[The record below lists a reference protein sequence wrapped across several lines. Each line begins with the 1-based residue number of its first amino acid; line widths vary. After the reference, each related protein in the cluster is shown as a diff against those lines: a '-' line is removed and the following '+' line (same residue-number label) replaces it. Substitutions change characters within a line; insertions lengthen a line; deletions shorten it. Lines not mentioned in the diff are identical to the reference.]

1 MQERKRRP
9 PLRKAEPVIEPPRPR
24 SEEEEEKLACG
35 LAMDT
40 AIRWMKE
47 GTAPAQV
54 ICHFLKI
61 QSTREK
67 MELLKLQKDTEL
79 AQAKCEALQV
89 AKEMEKKYDEVMNA
103 IKSYSGKDS
112 EWEPVPD
119 DYPDEIMD
127 YRP

>member
-1 MQERKRRP
+1 MQERKKRP
-9 PLRKAEPVIEPPRPR
+9 PLRKAEPLPDPPRPR
-24 SEEEEEKLACG
+24 SEEEEEKYACG

-40 AIRWMKE
+40 AIRWMQE

-67 MELLKLQKDTEL
+67 MELEKLEHDTEL
-79 AQAKCEALQV
+79 AKAKRDALLA
-89 AKEMEKKYDEVMNA
+89 AKEAERKHDEVIKA
-103 IKSYSGKDS
+103 IKMYSGHDS

-119 DYPDEIMD
+119 DYPDEEMD